1 MGQRL
6 PRFNCDFGATL
17 APVACNSA
25 KKAPRSQ
32 RFSSAE
38 MSQSLS
44 ARGAAAFA
52 AALTMASTPGVALA
66 WQRGEGPS
74 APPTQ
79 NAAPMQGLYTAS
91 PGATRY
97 STPDGQ
103 VRFVF
108 DRSGGRAALV
118 RFEGDPEVHV
128 LRPVMAAGGGEIYT
142 TEDAN
147 IQLRVTPHGGIIVYT
162 RSMRTGS
169 PVSEDGSAAPLTPAA
184 IAFEQMMAR
193 MRMLQEQ
200 ARRHV
205 GQTVTF
211 TIQTRQQLSPPQAG
225 VMVDAAERAAE
236 GLAAAPMTT
245 IRRVLIVIGPTPR
258 AVMQGDLL
266 IIQVAPQMGYAGR
279 PSSTAIRNVVT
290 GTVQGPEQ

>member
-1 MGQRL
+1 
-6 PRFNCDFGATL
+6 
-17 APVACNSA
+17 
-25 KKAPRSQ
+25 
-32 RFSSAE
+32 

-44 ARGAAAFA
+44 TRGAAAIA
-52 AALTMASTPGVALA
+52 AAMTIAGAPEMAFA
-66 WQRGEGPS
+66 WQRS
-74 APPTQ
+74 DAPPPPP
-79 NAAPMQGLYTAS
+79 PMQGLYTTS
-91 PGATRY
+91 QGAARY

-142 TEDAN
+142 TEDGN

-162 RSMRTGS
+162 RHLRTGA
-169 PVSEDGSAAPLTPAA
+169 PVSEDGGAAPLTPAA
-184 IAFEQMMAR
+184 IALEQMLAR
-193 MRMLQEQ
+193 MRMLEEQ

-245 IRRVLIVIGPTPR
+245 IRRVLIVVGPTPR

-266 IIQVAPQMGYAGR
+266 IIEVAPQMGYAGR
-279 PSSTAIRNVVT
+279 PSSTAVRNVVT
-290 GTVQGPEQ
+290 GSVQGPEQ